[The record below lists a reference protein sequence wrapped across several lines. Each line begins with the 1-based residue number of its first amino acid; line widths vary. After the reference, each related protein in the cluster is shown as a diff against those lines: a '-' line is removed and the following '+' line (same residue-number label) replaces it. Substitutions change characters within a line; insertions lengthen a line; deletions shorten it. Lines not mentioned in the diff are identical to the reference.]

1 MDIVFSI
8 ILTAVVVSLFW
19 WRLGQSYRVQASHAD
34 ADLKSM
40 DERLENAQME
50 MEHHRDAVFDA
61 MTDGILVCSLK
72 ERSFS
77 GMMLAAVCFSCLKL
91 CQII

>member
-8 ILTAVVVSLFW
+8 ILTAAVVSLLW
-19 WRLGQSYRVQASHAD
+19 WRLGQSYRVQASHAE

-40 DERLENAQME
+40 DERLENAQVE

-61 MTDGILVCSLK
+61 AAATLALISA
-72 ERSFS
+72 ERIRRQAKHFS
-77 GMMLAAVCFSCLKL
+77 
-91 CQII
+91 Q